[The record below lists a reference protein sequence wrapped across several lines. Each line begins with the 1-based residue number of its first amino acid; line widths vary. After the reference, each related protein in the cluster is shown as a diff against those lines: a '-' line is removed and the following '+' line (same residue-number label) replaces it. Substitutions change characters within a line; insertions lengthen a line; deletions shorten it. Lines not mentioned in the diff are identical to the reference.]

1 MIYVNEDIAKKFPEA
16 DYGYTY
22 ELKNVSGKKA
32 LAISKRLDGGLV
44 SNSVETEFVRI
55 FVQGNGNC
63 NINVERVD
71 IYKFG
76 GTKFIRGNG
85 INANIVKFPINAN
98 FNGNGF
104 VDVPVFVCD
113 EAFEIIFSSN
123 AAKIYTAING
133 TIHNISKDIL
143 EKYNKLGKNK

>member
-16 DYGYTY
+16 DYGYKY

-32 LAISKRLDGGLV
+32 LAISKILDGGLV
-44 SNSVETEFVRI
+44 TNSVNTEFVRI

-71 IYKFG
+71 VYKFG
-76 GTKFIRGNG
+76 GVKFIRGNP
-85 INANIVKFPINAN
+85 IDANIVKFPITAN

-104 VDVPVFVCD
+104 VDVPVYVCD

-133 TIHNISKDIL
+133 SIHNITKELL
-143 EKYNKLGKNK
+143 EKYNKK